1 MEGIL
6 RWGGDV
12 VLWMQQASPSL
23 DGLFRTLTFFGSEE
37 FYLLV
42 LPFVYWCVDRALGVR
57 LMVLLV
63 FSALLNTVIKVVVG
77 QPRPYTYD
85 SRIKAIETQPSNGF
99 PSAHAQNAT
108 AVWGLLGSWSRR
120 RWVWILGVVV
130 AVGVGVSRVYLGVH
144 FPTDVLGG
152 YVIGVLVLWLF
163 MRGWPV
169 VERWFRRL
177 AIAWQ
182 LIIVAVAPLAVLL
195 FQRTDDV
202 VTGVGATL
210 GVGVGV
216 VLERRLVRF
225 DTEGTTVRRAERFV
239 IGVVVLVGLWVGP
252 RALLAGLEPAVLL
265 RLVRYGLVG
274 GWVTLG
280 APWLFV
286 RIRVADQYPA

>member
-1 MEGIL
+1 
-6 RWGGDV
+6 
-12 VLWMQQASPSL
+12 
-23 DGLFRTLTFFGSEE
+23 
-37 FYLLV
+37 
-42 LPFVYWCVDRALGVR
+42 
-57 LMVLLV
+57 
-63 FSALLNTVIKVVVG
+63 
-77 QPRPYTYD
+77 
-85 SRIKAIETQPSNGF
+85 
-99 PSAHAQNAT
+99 
-108 AVWGLLGSWSRR
+108 
-120 RWVWILGVVV
+120 
-130 AVGVGVSRVYLGVH
+130 
-144 FPTDVLGG
+144 
-152 YVIGVLVLWLF
+152 
-163 MRGWPV
+163 
-169 VERWFRRL
+169 
-177 AIAWQ
+177 
-182 LIIVAVAPLAVLL
+182 VAPLAVLL